1 MPPKLAEGE
10 SRKITL
16 IAPLVWLAK
25 VDRWRRHQPDHQ
37 IMPNMS
43 EAIRRLVEKGL
54 EAEAKEAKG
63 RKPK

>member
-1 MPPKLAEGE
+1 MPPKLAEGV
-10 SRKITL
+10 RKITL
-16 IAPLVWLAK
+16 IAPLDWLSK

-37 IMPNMS
+37 MPNMS

-63 RKPK
+63 KKPKP